1 MPDGNNNL
9 RGIVIISRAIW
20 AEWRSIGVN
29 SKACVNNNIK
39 LVRIAKLPQKK
50 LLKCYGN
57 LLLRKRKEKNAVTMS
72 IKNLYLSVIKLLLE
86 TSNLYYNAFFCI
98 IIKRF

>member
-50 LLKCYGN
+50 HFEV
-57 LLLRKRKEKNAVTMS
+57 LRKSFIKEKKEKM
-72 IKNLYLSVIKLLLE
+72 L
-86 TSNLYYNAFFCI
+86 
-98 IIKRF
+98 